1 MRCMRRIADCWGE
14 ILVGAPAWSRGGL
27 VGPFAAGPPL
37 PRGWCASVGLGE
49 ILVGAVAWARWG
61 FGWTLRG
68 GAAAP
73 TYTIPRHSRSPVIP
87 AKAGIH
93 RASWIVAGSVCS
105 LRYRLDPRL
114 REDDGW
120 RESGGLSE
128 APLGS
133 PRSRG

>member
-73 TYTIPRHSRSPVIP
+73 TGLSAPAGHSR
-87 AKAGIH
+87 
-93 RASWIVAGSVCS
+93 
-105 LRYRLDPRL
+105 LRCHS
-114 REDDGW
+114 RE
-120 RESGGLSE
+120 GGN
-128 APLGS
+128 P
-133 PRSRG
+133 